1 MLHKLLFEG
10 RININRRAYAW
21 NLVSSITFSIQSALF
36 LLIITRLGGE
46 KEAGSFIILFTVAQT
61 LNAVGNYNIR
71 DFQVSDIH
79 EEYRFSSYYT
89 TRILTCVLMALLAV
103 AYCLWKGLS
112 GARTATLM
120 SLVGYRFIEC
130 VEDVYHGD
138 VHRTGRFDV
147 TSICMS
153 LRIIVSS
160 LAFCI
165 AYFFFKN
172 QVIASLLMVS
182 VSGLVFLVTS
192 SVIKREYKSL
202 RPSCDFGQV
211 KNLLI
216 FCFPL
221 FVGTFLYSYLIN
233 APKYAID
240 DLLSAD
246 VQTIYNIL
254 FMPVFVVNIL
264 STFIYKPLIVRMSEL
279 WDRREISTFIK
290 EMAKQISIVLC
301 LTVVIIIGGYIIGLR
316 LLELM
321 YGVQIMQFRPTFL
334 MLLGFGGFAAVAFY
348 LNTMITVIRKQFFI
362 LVGYGSALLIHFL
375 VTNRLVRSYELRGA
389 ALSYGI
395 IVSFLMLFYFAVI
408 IIQCGIACKDKRGQD
423 T

>member
-89 TRILTCVLMALLAV
+89 TRIITCVLMALLAL
-103 AYCLWKGLS
+103 AYCAWKGLS
-112 GARTATLM
+112 AARTATLM
-120 SLVGYRFIEC
+120 ALVGYRFIEC

-138 VHRTGRFDV
+138 VHRAGRFDV

-153 LRIIVSS
+153 MRIIVSS
-160 LAFCI
+160 LAFCC
-165 AYFFFKN
+165 AYALSGS
-172 QVIASLLMVS
+172 QVTAALTMVA
-182 VSGLVFLVTS
+182 VSALIFLFTS
-192 SVIKREYKSL
+192 SVIKREYKKL
-202 RPSCDFGQV
+202 KPSCDFGQV
-211 KNLLI
+211 KNLLV

-264 STFIYKPLIVRMSEL
+264 STFIYKPVIVKMSEL
-279 WDRREISTFIK
+279 WYRREIAAFIK
-290 EMAKQISIVLC
+290 ETAKQICIVLC
-301 LTVVIIIGGYIIGLR
+301 LTAVIIVGGFVIGLR

-321 YGVQIMQFRPTFL
+321 YGVSLMQYRHIFL

-348 LNTMITVIRKQFFI
+348 LNTMITVIRKQHFI
-362 LVGYGSALLIHFL
+362 LVGYGSALLIHFI
-375 VTNRLVRSYELRGA
+375 VTNRLVKGCGLFGA

-408 IIQCGIACKDKRGQD
+408 MIQCGIARKRQVR
-423 T
+423 